1 MRIRRLCLVASV
13 LCGVVASVNAGD
25 WPQWRGPDRTDV
37 STEKG
42 LSKAWPKDG
51 PKRVWMYRN
60 AGLGYA
66 GFSVANGIVYTMGAR
81 EQQEFAIAIDANTGK
96 EKWATK
102 VGKRLPNR
110 WGDGPRSTP
119 TVDAKHVYVLGG
131 QGGLLCLNAKTG
143 KEVWSRT
150 MQQLGGKTPNWGYTE
165 SVLVDGDLVI
175 CTPGGKKGAVAA
187 LNKRTGKTVWQSE
200 GFTEGAQY
208 SSPIVV
214 QHAGK
219 KQYIQRT
226 MKALV
231 GIDAK
236 SGDVLWKTDFPGRT
250 AMIPTPIYHDGR
262 VYIAGG
268 YGTGCKQIAVDDAN
282 NVKVTF
288 ENKTMKNHHGGVIL
302 VGDHLYG
309 YSDGAGWVCQDWKTG
324 EMVWNDKSLG
334 KGAIACADGMLYLV
348 EEGSGKVALIEATPD
363 GYKESG
369 RFTLSPQTEQ
379 RSPSGKI
386 WVHPV
391 IANGKMYLRDQEIV
405 YCYDIKPE

>member
-1 MRIRRLCLVASV
+1 MRMSRLCLVAALV
-13 LCGVVASVNAGD
+13 GGFGVSADAGD

-42 LSKAWPKDG
+42 LLKAWPADG
-51 PKRVWMYRN
+51 PKRVWMYRD

-66 GFSVANGIVYTMGAR
+66 GFSVADGLVYTMGAR
-81 EQQEFAIAIDANTGK
+81 GQQEFAIALDAETG
-96 EKWATK
+96 EQKWATK
-102 VGKRLPNR
+102 VGGRLGNR

-119 TVDAKHVYVLGG
+119 TVDGDRVYALGG
-131 QGGLLCLNAKTG
+131 QGGLACLDAKTG
-143 KEVWSRT
+143 KQKWSVT
-150 MQQLGGKTPNWGYTE
+150 MQSLGGKVPGWGYTE
-165 SVLVDGDLVI
+165 SVLVDGDKVI
-175 CTPGGKKGAVAA
+175 CTPGGDKGAVAA
-187 LNKRTGKTVWQSE
+187 LDKMTGKTIWQSKD
-200 GFTEGAQY
+200 FTEGAQY

-214 QHAGK
+214 EHAGK
-219 KQYIQRT
+219 RQYIQRT

-231 GIDAK
+231 GVDAA
-236 SGDVLWKTDFPGRT
+236 SGDVLWKTGFPGRT
-250 AMIPTPIYHDGR
+250 AMIPTPIYRDGR

-268 YGTGCKQIAVDDAN
+268 YGTGCKQVRLGDDQSVTETFMN
-282 NVKVTF
+282 KV
-288 ENKTMKNHHGGVIL
+288 MKNHHGGVIL

-309 YSDGAGWVCQDWKTG
+309 YSDGAGWVCQDWKSG

-348 EEGSGKVALIEATPD
+348 EEGSGKVALIDASPD
-363 GYKESG
+363 GYNERG

-405 YCYDIKPE
+405 YCYDVSAD